1 MEFKKRTFLL
11 FCFVFLF
18 SFFWMLSLTYNF
30 NFFWEDS
37 TYLRQ
42 YAQYTQNPQEY
53 TPPKIITLFLKIFI
67 TPEQFY
73 RVEYHERP
81 LEHKFLHQF
90 VVALFGVQIL
100 FYRIGIA
107 LVFGC
112 FIIICFAFFYKLE
125 EENISDQ
132 TQNESFILKILK
144 PKFLIP
150 FSIILYITI
159 LPTTWLMTLYAADD
173 LLLSLL
179 FTTIALFLFYF
190 FYNNDIIQNNF
201 LLSILFFLIIFFTD
215 LSILTN
221 HVGRINVIIF
231 FLFLLFTE
239 RKKLATFRY
248 LSLLFVLFFLSVP
261 ILGFFRLFAGEN
273 LLNILGIGAHLRA
286 DQGMD
291 IFQLF
296 VTFIKTFYLTF
307 LPHAFF
313 LLCLFLIFF
322 SLHIYFFLIKR
333 EKKEDTRITQQLHSF
348 VLFSFLWFIL
358 SAFSFYMARGFVF
371 EPMFFLR
378 FGFTLFII
386 PQTFFLVGYVL
397 FVYKK
402 YVPEKKIFQ
411 YIIYVA
417 FLLALMQNLQ
427 SLNEWRGGWGA
438 YFLGY
443 DTARQYVDDHSQNA
457 VLLLPFDHA
466 SPTYFVP
473 PSTNQH
479 NMVSDLTNTSLLQS
493 YQQNY
498 SVVYIV
504 NRYPL
509 VFDDPSIINIANLT
523 IVDNS
528 PYGWFKKAIG
538 RYYPSSIYLYMYSER
553 TKFL

>member
-1 MEFKKRTFLL
+1 MEFNKRTFLL

-37 TYLRQ
+37 TYIRQ
-42 YAQYTQNPQEY
+42 YASSVQNPQEY
-53 TPPKIITLFLKIFI
+53 TPVKIMSLFLNIFI

-73 RVEYHERP
+73 RIEYHERP

-90 VVALFGVQIL
+90 VVALLGVHVL

-107 LVFGC
+107 FVFSC
-112 FIIICFAFFYKLE
+112 FITFCFAFLY
-125 EENISDQ
+125 
-132 TQNESFILKILK
+132 KILK
-144 PKFLIP
+144 PDLFIP
-150 FSIILYITI
+150 FCSVFYISI

-179 FTTIALFLFYF
+179 FTTIALFLFYSY
-190 FYNNDIIQNNF
+190 YNNDTIQNRF
-201 LLSILFFLIIFFTD
+201 HLSILFFLIIFFTD

-239 RKKLATFRY
+239 RKKLTTFRY
-248 LSLLFVLFFLSVP
+248 LSLLFVLFFLSFP

-273 LLNILGIGAHLRA
+273 LLTILGIGAYLGA

-313 LLCLFLIFF
+313 LLCLSLIFL
-322 SLHIYFFLIKR
+322 SLHIYVLLIKR

-348 VLFSFLWFIL
+348 FLFSFIWFIL

-386 PQTFFLVGYVL
+386 PQTFFLVSYVL

-411 YIIYVA
+411 YIIYMA
-417 FLLALMQNLQ
+417 FLLAIMQNLQ

-443 DTARQYVDDHSQNA
+443 DTVRQYVDDHSQNA
-457 VLLLPFDHA
+457 ILLLPFDHA
-466 SPTYFVP
+466 SPTYFAP

-479 NMVSDLTNTSLLQS
+479 TMVSDLTNTSLLQP

-498 SVVYIV
+498 SAVYIA

-509 VFDDPSIINIANLT
+509 VFDDPSIVNIANLT

-528 PYGWFKKAIG
+528 PYGWLKKAMG
-538 RYYPSSIYLYMYSER
+538 RYYSRPIYLYIYSESIR
-553 TKFL
+553 NI

>member
-42 YAQYTQNPQEY
+42 YASYAQNPQEY
-53 TPPKIITLFLKIFI
+53 TLSKITTSFIKASIEPK
-67 TPEQFY
+67 QFS
-73 RVEYHERP
+73 RVEYHRRP
-81 LEHKFLHQF
+81 LEHKFLYPF
-90 VVALFGVQIL
+90 LVALFGVQVL

-107 LVFGC
+107 LLFGC
-112 FIIICFAFFYKLE
+112 FITLCFAFLYRLG

-132 TQNESFILKILK
+132 AQNESFILKILK
-144 PKFLIP
+144 PTFFIP
-150 FSIILYITI
+150 ICIVLYISI
-159 LPTTWLMTLYAADD
+159 LPTTWLMTLYASDD
-173 LLLSLL
+173 LLISLL
-179 FTTIALFLFYF
+179 FTTTALFLFYF
-190 FYNNDIIQNNF
+190 FYNNDAIQNRS
-201 LLSILFFLIIFFTD
+201 LLSILFFFIVFFTD

-221 HVGRINVIIF
+221 QVGRINIIILS
-231 FLFLLFTE
+231 LFLLFTE

-248 LSLLFVLFFLSVP
+248 FSLLFVLLFLSFP

-273 LLNILGIGAHLRA
+273 ILNILGIGTHLGV
-286 DQGMD
+286 DQGID
-291 IFQLF
+291 TFQLF
-296 VTFIKTFYLTF
+296 VTFIKTFHLTF

-322 SLHIYFFLIKR
+322 FLHLYSLFIKKEKR
-333 EKKEDTRITQQLHSF
+333 EDTKTTQQLRSF
-348 VLFSFLWFIL
+348 VLFSFFWFFL
-358 SAFSFYMARGFVF
+358 SSFIFYIARGFVF
-371 EPMFFLR
+371 DPHFFLR

-411 YIIYVA
+411 YIIYMA

-427 SLNEWRGGWGA
+427 GLNEWRGGWGA

-457 VLLLPFDHA
+457 ILLLPFDHA
-466 SPTYFVP
+466 SPTYFAP

-498 SVVYIV
+498 SAVYIA

-509 VFDDPSIINIANLT
+509 VFDDPSIVNIANLT

-528 PYGWFKKAIG
+528 PYGWFKKAMG
-538 RYYPSSIYLYMYSER
+538 RYYSTPMYVYKYLNLY
-553 TKFL
+553 T